1 MLYLLYE
8 QEDTSSPILSQLQDH
23 FIKWRYIDSITSIRY
38 KLEKLPK
45 KDDTILDLIS
55 VLNELEKVLPD
66 MDVKT
71 VENIYNDLVQFL
83 SSSAGAQEEPSNEE
97 Q

>member
-1 MLYLLYE
+1 
-8 QEDTSSPILSQLQDH
+8 
-23 FIKWRYIDSITSIRY
+23 
-38 KLEKLPK
+38 
-45 KDDTILDLIS
+45 LIS